1 LSWLQPFA
9 AAENEDL
16 VMADTMLE
24 RMARA
29 AYEKHPLR
37 NIAFK
42 DNVIEAPPIDW
53 EALDD
58 CEKSMLL
65 DAQRAALKAMID
77 AVQSEL

>member
-1 LSWLQPFA
+1 M
-9 AAENEDL
+9 AE
-16 VMADTMLE
+16 TMLE

-37 NIAFK
+37 NVAFK
-42 DNVIEAPPIDW
+42 DNVIEAPPVDW
-53 EALDD
+53 NDLDD
-58 CEKSMLL
+58 FEKGMML